1 MYESSLAAH
10 LAVNDPDR
18 AEITYDHTSPYGL
31 RHLRLGAHGGQVV
44 IDLPLDPAG
53 AARYLH
59 RLAHTA
65 AQAADACDPTDE
77 KDHEHA
83 DETARR

>member
-18 AEITYDHTSPYGL
+18 AEIAYDHANPYGL

-44 IDLPLDPAG
+44 IDLPLDAAG
-53 AARYLH
+53 AARFLN
-59 RLAHTA
+59 RLATIA
-65 AQAADACDPTDE
+65 ARAAAACDSTDE

-83 DETARR
+83 DESPRR

>member
-18 AEITYDHTSPYGL
+18 AEIAYDHAGPYGL

-44 IDLPLDPAG
+44 IDLPLDPVG
-53 AARYLH
+53 AARFLR
-59 RLAHTA
+59 RLAAT
-65 AQAADACDPTDE
+65 AADAAHTLE
-77 KDHEHA
+77 LA
-83 DETARR
+83 D